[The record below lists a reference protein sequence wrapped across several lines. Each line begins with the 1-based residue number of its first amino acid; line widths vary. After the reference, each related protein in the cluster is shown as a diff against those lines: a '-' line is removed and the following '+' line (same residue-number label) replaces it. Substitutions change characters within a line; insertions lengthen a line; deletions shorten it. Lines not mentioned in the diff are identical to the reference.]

1 MSVIV
6 FNRDGEVTDA
16 MYQAATKK
24 VEALN
29 DFPLIMHDNTD
40 IKFEVEHKKNN
51 RFKLEGTVFSDKK
64 VLNAKVYGSD
74 FYTLVNTCVDKLV
87 RQARKVK
94 TQTIKH

>member
-16 MYQAATKK
+16 MYQAVTKK

-29 DFPLIMHDNTD
+29 NFPLIMHDNTD

-64 VLNAKVYGSD
+64 VLSAKVYGSD
-74 FYTLVNTCVDKLV
+74 FYSLVNTCVDKLV